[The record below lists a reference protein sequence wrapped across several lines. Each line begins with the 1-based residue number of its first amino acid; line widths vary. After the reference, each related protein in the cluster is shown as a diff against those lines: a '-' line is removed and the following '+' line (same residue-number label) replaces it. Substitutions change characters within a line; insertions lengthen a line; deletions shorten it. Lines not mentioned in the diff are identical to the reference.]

1 MRYNSE
7 RLSKLGRQ
15 VTIFFIHD
23 LTRVGMFKNMGGK
36 VGIFQR
42 GGGGGMFDG
51 LEFSGWEFSGYSV
64 NDVWL

>member
-1 MRYNSE
+1 
-7 RLSKLGRQ
+7 
-15 VTIFFIHD
+15 
-23 LTRVGMFKNMGGK
+23 MGGK

-42 GGGGGMFDG
+42 GGGMFDG